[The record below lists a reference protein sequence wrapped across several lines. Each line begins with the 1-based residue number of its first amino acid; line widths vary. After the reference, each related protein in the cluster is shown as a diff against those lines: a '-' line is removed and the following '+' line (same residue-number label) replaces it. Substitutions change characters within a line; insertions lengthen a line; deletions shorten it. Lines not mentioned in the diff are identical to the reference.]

1 MSVALLEL
9 LLAYIG
15 SIDLTSL
22 RFEVDCSMG
31 QLHFAGVGV
40 VLYVNIAWPCALPV
54 HCVAVALTFHYM
66 LSPKHCCS

>member
-15 SIDLTSL
+15 SLDLTSL

-31 QLHFAGVGV
+31 QPRFVVGVGV
-40 VLYVNIAWPCALPV
+40 ALHVDVAWPCALPV
-54 HCVAVALTFHYM
+54 HYVTVASTFH
-66 LSPKHCCS
+66 